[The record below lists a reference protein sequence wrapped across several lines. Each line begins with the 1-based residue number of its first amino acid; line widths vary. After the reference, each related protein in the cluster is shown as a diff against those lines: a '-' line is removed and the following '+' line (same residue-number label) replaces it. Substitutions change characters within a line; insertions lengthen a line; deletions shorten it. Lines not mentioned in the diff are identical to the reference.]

1 MTSPEGRLS
10 RAQPVRLE
18 LPRRDAGTLL
28 GALAWVL
35 GALEIMRDRA
45 VAAEDDDA
53 MRMFQQVAP
62 KIERLVEQLG
72 AARNASMT
80 RPEFEAQIE
89 DAFAEVRGAF
99 EAWIEMTALDT
110 LTAVVTKRIAD
121 EGLDPSLIEDGPD
134 AR

>member
-1 MTSPEGRLS
+1 MTSPEGRLD
-10 RAQPVRLE
+10 RAQPVRLS
-18 LPRRDAGTLL
+18 LSRRDAGTLL

-45 VAAEDDDA
+45 ATAEDDDA
-53 MRMFQQVAP
+53 MRMFQQVSP
-62 KIERLVEQLG
+62 KIERLVEQLS

-110 LTAVVTKRIAD
+110 LTAAVPKRIEED
-121 EGLDPSLIEDGPD
+121 GLDPSLIEDEPEG
-134 AR
+134 

>member
-10 RAQPVRLE
+10 REQPVKLE
-18 LPRRDAGTLL
+18 LRRRDAGTLL

-45 VAAEDDDA
+45 AAAEDDDA
-53 MRMFQQVAP
+53 MRMFQLVSP

-99 EAWIEMTALDT
+99 EAWIEMTAIDT
-110 LTAVVTKRIAD
+110 LTAAVTKRIETD
-121 EGLDPSLIEDGPD
+121 GLDPSLIEDDEPEG
-134 AR
+134 

>member
-1 MTSPEGRLS
+1 MTSPEGRLN

-89 DAFAEVRGAF
+89 DAFAEVRRAF

-110 LTAVVTKRIAD
+110 LTAVVTKRIEE

-134 AR
+134 AQ

>member
-1 MTSPEGRLS
+1 MTSPEGRLD
-10 RAQPVRLE
+10 RAQPVRLS
-18 LPRRDAGTLL
+18 LSRRDAGTLL

-45 VAAEDDDA
+45 AAAEDDDA
-53 MRMFQQVAP
+53 MRMFQQVSP

-110 LTAVVTKRIAD
+110 LTAAVTKRIEED
-121 EGLDPSLIEDGPD
+121 GLDPSLIEDEPEG
-134 AR
+134 

>member
-1 MTSPEGRLS
+1 MTSPEGRLD
-10 RAQPVRLE
+10 RAQPVRLS
-18 LPRRDAGTLL
+18 LSRRDAGTLL

-45 VAAEDDDA
+45 SAAEDDDA
-53 MRMFQQVAP
+53 MRMFQQVSP

-110 LTAVVTKRIAD
+110 LTAAVTKRIEED
-121 EGLDPSLIEDGPD
+121 GLDPSLIEDEPEG
-134 AR
+134 